1 MGCMLPNQPH
11 RPSQENKGAI
21 TSWFLKQTRP
31 LKLSLAPVVL
41 GISAGDGPPALG
53 AGLPNQSH
61 GPSGEATGVT
71 TSWFLKWTR
80 MLGLS
85 LVPVVLGISADDG
98 PPAPSLA
105 AKPVSPAITRNQRG
119 NHQLVSPT
127 DKATGARLG
136 AGGLGH
142 QCR

>member
-1 MGCMLPNQPH
+1 MLPNQPH
-11 RPSQENKGAI
+11 RLSQENKGAI

-41 GISAGDGPPALG
+41 DISADDGPPALG

-61 GPSGEATGVT
+61 RPSGEATGVT

-80 MLGLS
+80 VLGLS

-105 AKPVSPAITRNQRG
+105 AKPVSSAITGNQG
-119 NHQLVSPT
+119 GDHKLVSQT
-127 DKATGARLG
+127 DKAAVAQLR
-136 AGGLGH
+136 AGGPGH